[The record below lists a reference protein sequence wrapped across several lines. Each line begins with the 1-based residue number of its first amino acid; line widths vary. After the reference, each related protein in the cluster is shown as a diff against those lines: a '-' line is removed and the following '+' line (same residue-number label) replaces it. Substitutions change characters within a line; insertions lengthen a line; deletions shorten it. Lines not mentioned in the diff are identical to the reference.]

1 MDDSE
6 WKIEIQNI
14 KDPKKLLSII
24 GADDFML
31 GVDPYYGDLWQVIF
45 EKAKELSK

>member
-1 MDDSE
+1 MTDKQ
-6 WKIEIQNI
+6 WKANIRRI
-14 KDPKKLLSII
+14 KDPKKLLAII

-31 GVDPYYGDLWQVIF
+31 GTDPYYNDLWTVIF